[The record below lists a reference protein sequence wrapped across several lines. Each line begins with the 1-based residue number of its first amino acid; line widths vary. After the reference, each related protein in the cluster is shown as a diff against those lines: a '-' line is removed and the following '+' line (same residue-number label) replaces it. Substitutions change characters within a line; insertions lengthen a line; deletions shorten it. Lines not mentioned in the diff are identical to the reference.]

1 MACLDTT
8 FLIDLSRRSGDLRT
22 RAREKL
28 KELVN
33 SGECLTTTRFNVAEL
48 HVGVFRSSN
57 SEQEKQAVAC
67 LLENVAI
74 LEFDETAA
82 WIFARLTAYF
92 QEIGRPVGDMDAL
105 IAATALAWNES
116 TVITRNPKHFEC
128 IRGLT
133 IQGY

>member
-8 FLIDLSRRSGDLRT
+8 FLIDLSRKSGTLRQ
-22 RAREKL
+22 RARAKL

-33 SGECLTTTRFNVAEL
+33 AGECLKTTRFNVAEL
-48 HVGVFRSSN
+48 HVGVFRSRN
-57 SEQEKQAVAC
+57 VEQEKQAVAC
-67 LLENVAI
+67 LLENVPV

-82 WIFARLTAYF
+82 LIFARLTAFF
-92 QEIGRPVGDMDAL
+92 QETGHPVGDMDAL

-116 TVITRNPKHFEC
+116 MLVTRNPKHFELV
-128 IRGLT
+128 RGLN